1 MRSTLTGRVEKVS
14 VGLSMCDKWNE
25 AREALKQWFATA
37 AGELDALRKRSSNA
51 GVLDDN
57 LLALKVC
64 LVVYV

>member
-1 MRSTLTGRVEKVS
+1 
-14 VGLSMCDKWNE
+14 MCDKWNE